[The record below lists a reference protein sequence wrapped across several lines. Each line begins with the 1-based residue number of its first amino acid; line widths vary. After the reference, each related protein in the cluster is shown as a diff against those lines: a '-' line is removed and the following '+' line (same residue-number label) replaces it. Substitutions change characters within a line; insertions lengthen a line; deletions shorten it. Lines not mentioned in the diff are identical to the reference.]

1 MKIYKERPLNPVS
14 KQGIRMAN
22 LLRLTLIE
30 NAEMIHARM
39 IRKTMKSAEAE
50 ATKAEYLA
58 AYKLLFGE
66 TLKVIRNESVVKL
79 CLMHDEITEKVF
91 NKSK

>member
-1 MKIYKERPLNPVS
+1 
-14 KQGIRMAN
+14 MAN

-39 IRKTMKSAEAE
+39 IRKTMKSNEPE
-50 ATKAEYLA
+50 TTKAEDIA
-58 AYKLLFGE
+58 AYNLLFRE
-66 TLKVIRNESVVKL
+66 TLKLIRNESVVKL

-91 NKSK
+91 NKS